1 MIILVKVI
9 PKSSQ
14 NAIVGFEGDV
24 LKIKCTAV
32 PEKGNAN
39 ASVIVL
45 LAKHYEVSKS
55 AIKIIKGKTS
65 ARKIVEIKFPDEI
78 VNSHTRD

>member
-1 MIILVKVI
+1 MIIQVKVI

-32 PEKGNAN
+32 PEKGKAN
-39 ASVIVL
+39 EAVIAL
-45 LAKHYEVSKS
+45 LAKHYKVPKS
-55 AIKIIKGKTS
+55 AIKIIKGASSSK
-65 ARKIVEIKFPDEI
+65 KIIDIQEDV
-78 VNSHTRD
+78 RMG